1 MNFRVTLV
9 SSVLFVLAAN
19 LPLWAAEER
28 IPTDAAGTVVG
39 GGKAD
44 AVKGDYILQPQDLIR
59 VQILREEELNREVR
73 VSQELT
79 VALPLIGIVDLKGK
93 TVRQAEEDIRNAYDK
108 DFLVNP
114 QVNVFVIEY
123 WKRFVKVF
131 GSVNAPGVVVFP
143 PEEGLTLLGAIS
155 RAGGFSRLAD
165 NKRVILTRTTPD
177 GRAETSTIN
186 ADDLLKR
193 GTGEDVPLLPDDVI
207 NVGERIL

>member
-1 MNFRVTLV
+1 MFRLFHV
-9 SSVLFVLAAN
+9 SFLLAIY
-19 LPLWAAEER
+19 LPFSAAFGADMARESAAT
-28 IPTDAAGTVVG
+28 TDEAP
-39 GGKAD
+39 KAD
-44 AVKGDYILQPQDLIR
+44 SRKADYILQPQDLIR

-79 VALPLIGIVDLKGK
+79 VALPLIGIVDLKGR
-93 TVRQAEEDIRNAYDK
+93 TVRQAEEEIRRAYDK

-131 GSVNAPGVVVFP
+131 GAVNSPGVVVFP

-165 NKRVILTRTTPD
+165 NKKVILTRTNPE
-177 GRAETSTIN
+177 GRTETLTIN

-193 GTGEDVPLLPDDVI
+193 GTGEDVPLLPDDII

>member
-1 MNFRVTLV
+1 MRRHLYG
-9 SSVLFVLAAN
+9 LFLLAIH
-19 LPLWAAEER
+19 LLLWEPLMLIAADGKD
-28 IPTDAAGTVVG
+28 TAASPEAPAKTEDQ
-39 GGKAD
+39 KSA
-44 AVKGDYILQPQDLIR
+44 YILQPHDLIR
-59 VQILREEELNREVR
+59 VQILREEDLNREVR

-79 VALPLIGIVDLKGK
+79 IALPLVGVIDLKGK
-93 TVRQAEEDIRNAYDK
+93 TARQAEEQIRQAYDK

-123 WKRFVKVF
+123 WKRTVKVF
-131 GSVNAPGVVVFP
+131 GAVNTPGVVIFP

-165 NKRVILTRTTPD
+165 NKKVILTRTSSD
-177 GRAETSTIN
+177 GRTETTTVN

-193 GTGEDVPLLPDDVI
+193 GTGEDVPLLPDDII